1 MYKPE
6 TLAIS
11 SSGAVSGT
19 LGTPAVANQ
28 GFAFSGYVDTNGNL
42 YLADKSGGVPE
53 NILGTLALNDTSLT
67 GPVHSSTADG
77 SSSAGTLS
85 LTKQ

>member
-19 LGTPAVANQ
+19 LGTLAVANQ
-28 GFAFSGYVDTNGNL
+28 GFAFSGYVDTTGNL

-53 NILGTLALNDTSLT
+53 NILGTLTLNGTSLT

>member
-1 MYKPE
+1 M
-6 TLAIS
+6 
-11 SSGAVSGT
+11 
-19 LGTPAVANQ
+19 ANQ
-28 GFAFSGYVDTNGNL
+28 GFAFSGYVDTTGNL

-53 NILGTLALNDTSLT
+53 NILGTLTLNGTLLT
-67 GPVHSSTADG
+67 GPAHSSAADG